1 MVFCPEHAKR
11 DQNLKF
17 TLLSETTS
25 IPAPFIWEFPTP
37 GVERV
42 QQILQSIIQRRSE
55 VILGDSDLFINV
67 SSRLDESALFFSDS
81 PVAGKDIPQTTPPPL
96 ALPPIKCLYP

>member
-1 MVFCPEHAKR
+1 MMVFCPEHPKR

-17 TLLSETTS
+17 TLL
-25 IPAPFIWEFPTP
+25 PTP

-81 PVAGKDIPQTTPPPL
+81 PVAGKDIPKTTPPPL